1 MIRNS
6 DIDRL
11 RGLFAKRLIA
21 TMDML
26 KKTVG
31 TVADLTVFRKLREL
45 DYCTSYSHRGRF
57 YTLRELAEFDEN
69 GLWWIRS
76 VGFSSRGTLVA
87 TAEGLVNA
95 SEAGYAVEEL
105 DAIVRVG
112 TKDVLPKLA
121 WEKRLRRTRIRNRN
135 VYFSPKRSIR
145 EQQIA
150 SRRVWEAQPSVSK
163 SIAAQDVLPDELK
176 AAIILF
182 FSLLD
187 ERERR
192 VYAGLESLKLGYGGD
207 RQMAEILGLD
217 VSTVARG
224 RRELLEHDVNVE
236 RVRKA
241 GAGRKA
247 VEKKTPEVIAAI
259 EELMKYEVAG
269 DPVSGLRWTRK
280 TTKKIAAELSALG
293 IRVSRKTV
301 AKLLKQMNF
310 SLRTNKKKIS
320 NGSPPTR
327 DAQFANITQL
337 RERFSRRGNPILSV
351 DTKKKELV
359 GRFKNPGRV
368 WAQKSDAVNDHDFR
382 SMADGVAIPY
392 GIYDL
397 QSNRGTVYV
406 GTSYDTSQFAV
417 ECIEKWWRSEGQKR
431 FPGRK
436 HLLVVADTGGSNGAT
451 RRAWKHGIQ
460 HKLCNEHGLDV
471 TVAHYPPRCV
481 QVEPNRAPPVQR
493 D

>member
-121 WEKRLRRTRIRNRN
+121 WEKRLRHTRIRNRN

-163 SIAAQDVLPDELK
+163 SIAAQDVLPK
-176 AAIILF
+176 H
-182 FSLLD
+182 
-187 ERERR
+187 
-192 VYAGLESLKLGYGGD
+192 LGIMHLTNLAQGC
-207 RQMAEILGLD
+207 
-217 VSTVARG
+217 S
-224 RRELLEHDVNVE
+224 
-236 RVRKA
+236 
-241 GAGRKA
+241 
-247 VEKKTPEVIAAI
+247 
-259 EELMKYEVAG
+259 VAG
-269 DPVSGLRWTRK
+269 CGGL
-280 TTKKIAAELSALG
+280 LSASLALLW
-293 IRVSRKTV
+293 RVLWST
-301 AKLLKQMNF
+301 
-310 SLRTNKKKIS
+310 
-320 NGSPPTR
+320 
-327 DAQFANITQL
+327 
-337 RERFSRRGNPILSV
+337 E
-351 DTKKKELV
+351 
-359 GRFKNPGRV
+359 
-368 WAQKSDAVNDHDFR
+368 
-382 SMADGVAIPY
+382 
-392 GIYDL
+392 
-397 QSNRGTVYV
+397 
-406 GTSYDTSQFAV
+406 
-417 ECIEKWWRSEGQKR
+417 
-431 FPGRK
+431 
-436 HLLVVADTGGSNGAT
+436 
-451 RRAWKHGIQ
+451 
-460 HKLCNEHGLDV
+460 
-471 TVAHYPPRCV
+471 
-481 QVEPNRAPPVQR
+481 
-493 D
+493 

>member
-150 SRRVWEAQPSVSK
+150 ADVFGKRNPLCPRVLLLKTSYPMSSKQPSS
-163 SIAAQDVLPDELK
+163 
-176 AAIILF
+176 
-182 FSLLD
+182 FSLACSIR

-247 VEKKTPEVIAAI
+247 VEKKRQ
-259 EELMKYEVAG
+259 K
-269 DPVSGLRWTRK
+269 S
-280 TTKKIAAELSALG
+280 
-293 IRVSRKTV
+293 
-301 AKLLKQMNF
+301 
-310 SLRTNKKKIS
+310 
-320 NGSPPTR
+320 
-327 DAQFANITQL
+327 
-337 RERFSRRGNPILSV
+337 SRRS
-351 DTKKKELV
+351 
-359 GRFKNPGRV
+359 KN
-368 WAQKSDAVNDHDFR
+368 
-382 SMADGVAIPY
+382 
-392 GIYDL
+392 L
-397 QSNRGTVYV
+397 
-406 GTSYDTSQFAV
+406 
-417 ECIEKWWRSEGQKR
+417 
-431 FPGRK
+431 
-436 HLLVVADTGGSNGAT
+436 
-451 RRAWKHGIQ
+451 
-460 HKLCNEHGLDV
+460 
-471 TVAHYPPRCV
+471 
-481 QVEPNRAPPVQR
+481 
-493 D
+493 

>member
-1 MIRNS
+1 MLARRGDS
-6 DIDRL
+6 SWL
-11 RGLFAKRLIA
+11 RPRRPDHKVENP
-21 TMDML
+21 
-26 KKTVG
+26 KKS
-31 TVADLTVFRKLREL
+31 RKNP
-45 DYCTSYSHRGRF
+45 TSPPVQPSGETLSIPCVEDGRRHGF
-57 YTLRELAEFDEN
+57 GKGEEN
-69 GLWWIRS
+69 ERR
-76 VGFSSRGTLVA
+76 SSRGTLVA

-247 VEKKTPEVIAAI
+247 VEKKRQ
-259 EELMKYEVAG
+259 K
-269 DPVSGLRWTRK
+269 S
-280 TTKKIAAELSALG
+280 
-293 IRVSRKTV
+293 
-301 AKLLKQMNF
+301 
-310 SLRTNKKKIS
+310 
-320 NGSPPTR
+320 
-327 DAQFANITQL
+327 
-337 RERFSRRGNPILSV
+337 SRRS
-351 DTKKKELV
+351 
-359 GRFKNPGRV
+359 KN
-368 WAQKSDAVNDHDFR
+368 
-382 SMADGVAIPY
+382 
-392 GIYDL
+392 L
-397 QSNRGTVYV
+397 
-406 GTSYDTSQFAV
+406 
-417 ECIEKWWRSEGQKR
+417 
-431 FPGRK
+431 
-436 HLLVVADTGGSNGAT
+436 
-451 RRAWKHGIQ
+451 
-460 HKLCNEHGLDV
+460 
-471 TVAHYPPRCV
+471 
-481 QVEPNRAPPVQR
+481 
-493 D
+493 